1 MKTIALLALVCAVG
15 CADDETSVN
24 EVGITYTTV
33 TDDLVEGTFRTAY
46 GTLEFRSEVVSDGV
60 VDVSFGRGDTRFG
73 SHVDWGTLTND
84 LKFADG
90 FQVTTDDKFL
100 MLALTTALE
109 ADIGNQT
116 PASDNLIRQSI
127 LWGHHPEGDVVQAK
141 IVADA
146 ERGWTR
152 LCNVSAYTFNHDAW
166 SHGQQYEYLGAGIDE
181 RANPCRDRCGPG
193 CTAWWGT
200 SAWTK
205 DCGDHDRC
213 EQTHSG
219 VNCGDEFSRASDD
232 YTFAGNCPY

>member
-1 MKTIALLALVCAVG
+1 MKSIMAVALVFVVG
-15 CADDETSVN
+15 CADEAETTN
-24 EVGITYTTV
+24 EIGITYQTV
-33 TDDLVEGTFRTAY
+33 TDDRVEGTFRTQY
-46 GTLEFRSEVVSDGV
+46 GTLDFKSVVVADGV
-60 VDVSFGRGDTRFG
+60 VDVSFVRGDSRFG
-73 SHVDWGTLTND
+73 SHVNWETLTNE
-84 LKFADG
+84 LQFADG
-90 FQVTTDDKFL
+90 FEVTTDDKFL

-127 LWGHHPEGDVVQAK
+127 LWGHHPEGAIVQAT

-146 ERGWTR
+146 ARGWTK

-166 SHGQQYEYLGAGIDE
+166 SHGQQYEYLAAGINE

-213 EQTHSG
+213 EQEHSSF
-219 VNCGDEFSRASDD
+219 NCGDEFSRASDD
-232 YTFAGNCPY
+232 YSFAGNCPY